1 MKRLIAIALVMRYQN
16 VLGLFT
22 HQNVL
27 GLFTHQTTYVTNW
40 PVRQGFAKVSSTIY
54 IYIFIGLK
62 GDFNQ
67 KSIPKDSI
75 LMTAPKV
82 IDSPVEI
89 ILGQK
94 DLPFVIK
101 DSLFLKIE
109 IRQLLKCAKND
120 YFKRKQSRIYGN
132 LCSPQK
138 KYQTFSA
145 DKRKEKNKRLISY
158 NLAHSPEVSITHYFM
173 RLTQAKLIKD

>member
-1 MKRLIAIALVMRYQN
+1 
-16 VLGLFT
+16 
-22 HQNVL
+22 
-27 GLFTHQTTYVTNW
+27 
-40 PVRQGFAKVSSTIY
+40 
-54 IYIFIGLK
+54 
-62 GDFNQ
+62 
-67 KSIPKDSI
+67 
-75 LMTAPKV
+75 MTAPKV